1 MANPHEGQAAIV
13 VGDRTYTL
21 KATAR
26 AMATME
32 KVTGKPTGAVL
43 SELQDGSFLAIAAV
57 LQACTSP
64 AMSEDQAIDAVDL
77 CGVKPLADAIGDM
90 FAASGLFGGAAN
102 PPTGTA

>member
-1 MANPHEGQAAIV
+1 MANPHEGQAALV

-32 KVTGKPTGAVL
+32 KVTGKPTGALL
-43 SELQDGSFLAIAAV
+43 SEIEKGSFSGIAAI
-57 LQACTSP
+57 LQSCASP
-64 AMSEDQAIDAVDL
+64 AMSEEQAF
-77 CGVKPLADAIGDM
+77 DAIEACGLEAIGNALGEM